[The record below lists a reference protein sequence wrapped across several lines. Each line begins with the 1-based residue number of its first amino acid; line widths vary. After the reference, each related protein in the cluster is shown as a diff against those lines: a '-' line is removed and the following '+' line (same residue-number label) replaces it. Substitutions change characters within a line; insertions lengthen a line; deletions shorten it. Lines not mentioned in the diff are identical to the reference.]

1 MSENA
6 VEVPQPIL
14 DIEVLDSP
22 AHGADEQKPEPA
34 AAVDDKNAEGEGEAK
49 AETDEQKAERRE
61 SRRSRARA
69 REAAKL
75 AEAQTEARMLRERL
89 DAQTTKPVTE
99 EEPKREAF
107 DSLEDYHRALAK
119 HEARLEARQTIET
132 ERKARQEQ
140 ETKARG
146 AETDKK
152 VAEAWSKGEEALR
165 KEAKDYDEVV
175 AEFVESDLSDLDLS
189 ARRAI
194 LESDLGQRV
203 LYHLAKNPDEAERI
217 AKLSPTRQVIEIGKL
232 EDKVVPQKKQTSA
245 PAPVSQ
251 VKGRSSVV
259 GYSDN
264 MSDADF
270 RAWSKANGARWAQH

>member
-1 MSENA
+1 MPENT

-14 DIEVLDSP
+14 DVEVLDSP

-34 AAVDDKNAEGEGEAK
+34 AAVEDTNAVES
-49 AETDEQKAERRE
+49 DEQKEERRE

-89 DAQTTKPVTE
+89 DAQSNAQSKPVTE
-99 EEPKREAF
+99 EPQREAF
-107 DSLEDYHRALAK
+107 DSLEDYHKALAR

-132 ERKARQEQ
+132 ERKERQEQ
-140 ETKARG
+140 ETKAR
-146 AETDKK
+146 TSDSDRK
-152 VAEAWSKGEEALR
+152 VAEAWSKGEEAFR
-165 KEAKDYDEVV
+165 KEAKDYDEIV
-175 AEFVESDLSDLDLS
+175 AEFVESDLSDIDPI

-217 AKLSPTRQVIEIGKL
+217 SKLSATRQVIEIGKL

-251 VKGRSSVV
+251 VKGRSTVV

-264 MSDADF
+264 LSDADF
-270 RAWSKANGARWAQH
+270 KAWSKANGARWAQH

>member
-1 MSENA
+1 MPESA
-6 VEVPQPIL
+6 VEVAHPIL
-14 DIEVLDSP
+14 DVEVLESP

-34 AAVDDKNAEGEGEAK
+34 AAVEETTAEGEAVK
-49 AETDEQKAERRE
+49 VETDEQKAERRE

-89 DAQTTKPVTE
+89 DSQTAKPVTE

-140 ETKARG
+140 ETKARTS
-146 AETDKK
+146 ETDRKI
-152 VAEAWSKGEEALR
+152 ADAWSKGEEAFK

-251 VKGRSSVV
+251 VKGRSTVV

-270 RAWSKANGARWAQH
+270 RAWSKANGARWAQR